1 MSVIG
6 NRIKLFRLSRGLSQD
21 QFVAETGGV
30 VTKASISK
38 YERGIAKP
46 SPRILTRLAKVL
58 DTKVANL
65 LSEPQIKVQRV
76 AYRKKVGLAKKEEA
90 RIESVITQ
98 NLEDWS
104 NLQEIIETDSKT
116 PISVHSY
123 PINSLDETENAAIEL
138 RKEWNLG
145 FDPIANIVNTLEE
158 NKVFVVN
165 IESDRHFDGMSA
177 VAIDKDDKV
186 KAAAVVSRVGVCGER
201 QRLSLAHELGHI
213 VLKVSNRI
221 NEEKAAYRFGGAFL
235 APAQLL
241 YHEVGRKRSKIT
253 LSELIL
259 LKQRFGL
266 SMQAIVYRLK
276 DLNIINQSLLKKCF
290 ILISMKGWK
299 DKEPFESE
307 PEVPQWLKITTYRA
321 LSENLISTQKAEHL
335 LGEKIEYKGSTSSL
349 KLRAF
354 AKLPSEERKKILQR
368 QVSKYGDEYSLDS
381 DWFSTG
387 DWPSEPDEQ

>member
-1 MSVIG
+1 MIG
-6 NRIKLFRLSRGLSQD
+6 NRIRLFRLSRGLSQD
-21 QFVAETGGV
+21 QLVAETGGV

-46 SPRILTRLAKVL
+46 SPRILTKLAKAL
-58 DTKVANL
+58 DTKVAKL
-65 LSEPQIKVQRV
+65 LSEPQIKVKRV
-76 AYRKKVGLAKKEEA
+76 AYRKKVRLAKKEEA
-90 RIESVITQ
+90 RIESIITK
-98 NLEDWS
+98 NLEDWTS
-104 NLQEIIETDSKT
+104 LQEIVEVDSR
-116 PISVHSY
+116 PSISIHGY
-123 PINSLDETENAAIEL
+123 PINSLDETENAAIKL

-165 IESDRHFDGMSA
+165 IESDRNFDGMSA
-177 VAIDKDDKV
+177 VAIDKGEKV
-186 KAAAVVSRVGVCGER
+186 KAAAVISRVGVCGER

-213 VLKVSNRI
+213 VLDVSNQI
-221 NEEKAAYRFGGAFL
+221 DEEKAAYRFGSAFL

-241 YHEVGRKRSKIT
+241 YHDVGRKRSSIT

-276 DLNIINQSLLKKCF
+276 DLNIINQSLLRKCF
-290 ILISMKGWK
+290 ILINMKGWK

-307 PEVPQWLKITTYRA
+307 PEAPQWLKITTYRA
-321 LSENLISTQKAEHL
+321 LSESLISAKKAEQL

-354 AKLPSEERKKILQR
+354 AKLPSEKRNEILQK
-368 QVSKYGDEYSLDS
+368 QVSKYGDEYLLDS
-381 DWFSTG
+381 DWLSTG